1 MSITPHG
8 SQDDSQKPAEQ
19 SQALDGAL
27 TVHLASESSNA
38 LSASRVVEQ
47 AEQSPQPY
55 SRESATL
62 STVARTLM
70 ETLDVETILDRLLG
84 HVNEVLNTEATSVAL
99 LDQETGELVFHAAS
113 GIAAAETIDLRLQPG
128 EGIAGWVM
136 QHQTPQ
142 LVPDVYQDS
151 RFYAGVDA
159 ETQITTRSLICVP
172 LKVKG
177 RVIGVVEAL
186 NKLKGDFDA
195 RDLALLEA
203 VAAPAATAIENA
215 RLYEAE
221 QHKRRVLAALHRAGE
236 RLLRVF
242 TTDEVLSVIASITRE
257 EFRFDRCWLGLID
270 EQRRTLIGRAGYGI
284 GITREIIHRNIPLD
298 SKPVSPAAICVL
310 ERTPV
315 LINDALHDPRCESLH
330 DTLQALHISSF
341 ATVPIVAGEEVLGV
355 IGVDNVSSQRLVSK
369 QDVDALMELGN
380 LIRLAL
386 ERVRLYE
393 GLEEKVEE
401 RTQELQETQ
410 ELYRLLIDAAG
421 TAGEGIVLLQDV
433 DEREGAI
440 LYANGAFGRMLGY
453 TYLELLTLTIADLL
467 PAEELGGMLSR
478 HREQGMGRTLG
489 QAYETVLV
497 TKWGQRLPVA
507 VGTATAEYEG
517 RTATILFA
525 RDITAQKHFEEE
537 INQRN
542 WELQA
547 RNAIA
552 ALVGRSLS
560 QENMLNSAM
569 GVIASVTGM
578 GMVAVR
584 LRDEATG
591 VSRFAACQGF
601 PAEFIAREERAES
614 NDALGE
620 WTRRTGQ
627 PTVVG
632 NTAESSPPHLPD
644 CSLCTQTGVAALA
657 IVPVEAAGN
666 RLGMLYVGSHVLWAI
681 SHSEVDTLVA
691 IGQQLG
697 VAIENARMLEEIR
710 RAETRYR
717 TLMTEARD
725 GIVVV
730 DTTDDSIV
738 DGNYALADMT
748 GLSPAE
754 LRGMKVWQL
763 NPPEAADDVRRL
775 VTHIVEQGQGEADD
789 LPIKHKDGSMIP
801 VEIRARVIDLGD
813 QQVIMAVI
821 RDVTEK
827 RGMEQHLIRSEKL
840 TATGQLAA
848 SLAHEINN
856 PLQGMALFLD
866 ALERTLDPDH
876 PGRKELQ
883 MVRSGQERIRD
894 VVQGLLAFQRDS
906 QATLHPTDLHS
917 SLRQTLAIVAPR
929 FAASNI
935 TVHEMLVSDRAG
947 IMSYPGQ
954 FNQVFLNLLLNAADA
969 MPEGGKIW
977 VRSQVTPDEVCIEIQ
992 DTGCGMSEE
1001 ALDRLFEPFFST
1013 KGTEAGTGL
1022 GLWVSHQI
1030 VTFHHGRIDVHSQ
1043 IGEGTT
1049 FTIRLPRTTKALEE
1063 ARVL

>member
-1 MSITPHG
+1 MSTTPCG
-8 SQDDSQKPAEQ
+8 SRIPVEQ
-19 SQALDGAL
+19 QQTPDGASTGRL
-27 TVHLASESSNA
+27 TSESSNA
-38 LSASRVVEQ
+38 LAESRVMEQ
-47 AEQSPQPY
+47 AEQAPEPY
-55 SRESATL
+55 SRELATL

-70 ETLDVETILDRLLG
+70 ETLDVETILERLLN

-142 LVPDVYQDS
+142 LVPDVYQDT
-151 RFYAGVDA
+151 RFYAGIDA
-159 ETQITTRSLICVP
+159 KTPLTTRSLICVP

-177 RVIGVVEAL
+177 RVIGVIEAL
-186 NKLKGDFDA
+186 NKIKGDFDVH
-195 RDLALLEA
+195 DVALLEA

-221 QHKRRVLAALHRAGE
+221 QHKRRVLTALHRAGE

-242 TTDEVLSVIASITRE
+242 TLDEALNAIVNIVRE

-270 EQRRTLIGRAGYGI
+270 DQRQELVGRAGYGI
-284 GITREIIHRNIPLD
+284 GITPEIITQRSPLD
-298 SKPVSPAAICVL
+298 AKPAPPPIICVL

-315 LINDALHDPRCESLH
+315 LINDQLHDPRCEGLH
-330 DTLQALHISSF
+330 DMLQALGVFSF

-355 IGVDNVSSQRLVSK
+355 IGVDNATSHRPVSK
-369 QDVDALMELGN
+369 QDVEALMELGN

-401 RTQELQETQ
+401 RTQELQKTQ

-433 DEREGAI
+433 DGREGAI
-440 LYANGAFGRMLGY
+440 LYANGAFGHMLGY
-453 TYLELLTLTIADLL
+453 TYPELLNLTIADLL
-467 PAEELGGMLSR
+467 PAEELGAMLTR
-478 HREQGMGRTLG
+478 HRGQRIDLTPG
-489 QAYETVLV
+489 QAYETVLL
-497 TKWGQRLPVA
+497 TKGGQRLPVT
-507 VGTATAEYEG
+507 VGTATTEYEG
-517 RTATILFA
+517 HTATILFA
-525 RDITAQKHFEEE
+525 RDITAQKHYEEE

-560 QENMLNSAM
+560 HESMLNSAL

-578 GMVAVR
+578 EMVAVR
-584 LRDEATG
+584 LRDEATMT
-591 VSRFAACQGF
+591 SRFAAQQGF
-601 PAEFIAREERAES
+601 PAEFISFEERAGSGE
-614 NDALGE
+614 ALGE
-620 WTRRTGQ
+620 WTNRTGQ

-632 NTAESSPPHLPD
+632 DTAKSGPHHMPD
-644 CSLCTQTGVAALA
+644 CEVCTQTGVASLS
-657 IVPVEAAGN
+657 IVPIEAAGN
-666 RLGMLYVGSHVLWAI
+666 RLGMLYVGSHVSWAI
-681 SHSEVDTLVA
+681 SHSQVDTLIA

-725 GIVVV
+725 GIIVV
-730 DTTDDSIV
+730 DTADGAIV
-738 DGNYALADMT
+738 DGNYTLRDMT
-748 GLSPAE
+748 GLSLTE
-754 LRGMKVWQL
+754 LGGMKLWQL
-763 NPPEAADDVRRL
+763 YPPEAADVVREL
-775 VTHIVEQGQGEADD
+775 LTHIVQQGQGEADD
-789 LPIKHKDGSMIP
+789 LPIQHKEGHLVP

-813 QQVIMAVI
+813 QRVIMAVI

-827 RGMEQHLIRSEKL
+827 RRMEQHLIRSEKL

-856 PLQGMALFLD
+856 PLQGMTLFLD
-866 ALERTLDPDH
+866 ALERTLDPGH
-876 PGRKELQ
+876 PGRRQLQ
-883 MVRSGQERIRD
+883 MVRAGQERIRD
-894 VVQGLLAFQRDS
+894 IVQGLLAFQRDS
-906 QATLHPTDLHS
+906 KATLQSTDLHH

-935 TVHEMLVSDRAG
+935 TVHEMLAPERAE

-969 MPEGGKIW
+969 LPEGGEIW
-977 VRSQVTPDEVCIEIQ
+977 VRSKVTPDEVCIEIQ
-992 DTGCGMSEE
+992 DTGCGMSAE

-1013 KGTEAGTGL
+1013 KGTEVGTGL

-1030 VTFHHGRIDVHSQ
+1030 VTFHHGQIDVRSQ
-1043 IGEGTT
+1043 MGEGTT
-1049 FTIRLPRTTKALEE
+1049 FTIRLPRTIEAMEE
-1063 ARVL
+1063 MRKS